1 MIEASEKT
9 EQIQAKARE
18 LLDRGEVACV
28 IGYEVGPRG
37 IVRPF
42 FAYEPDEADR
52 LVWNDRCDHNL
63 TTYLH
68 DWKHPRAR
76 GQEPP
81 RLGIVAKACD
91 ARALNV
97 LLQEKQLA
105 RERLHVI
112 GVVCQGM
119 NNGDDRTL
127 QARCERC
134 AERTPVVYD
143 TLVGEPTVVPA
154 RTDWANVEALEG
166 MAARERLDFWMS
178 EFERCLR
185 CYACRQACPA
195 CYCYECLAEQVD
207 PQWVDI
213 GIDFP
218 EKYFFH
224 ITRAY
229 HLAGRCVD
237 CDACE
242 RVCPVNIRLSLL
254 NRRIAR
260 EIAELFDFTPGL
272 LPDEP
277 SPLTTFRP
285 NEELPL

>member
-1 MIEASEKT
+1 MTDPTAMT

-18 LLDRGEVACV
+18 LLNKGDVTCV
-28 IGYEVGPRG
+28 IGYENGSRG
-37 IVRPF
+37 AVRPA
-42 FAYEPDEADR
+42 FAHTPDEADR
-52 LVWNDRCDHNL
+52 LAWNERCDHNL
-63 TTYLH
+63 TVYLH
-68 DWKHPRAR
+68 DWKKPRAR

-81 RLGIVAKACD
+81 RVGIVAKACD
-91 ARALNV
+91 ARAIHV
-97 LLQEKQLA
+97 LIQEKQIA

-119 NNGDDRTL
+119 RDGDGQT
-127 QARCERC
+127 QARCQRC
-134 AERTPVVYD
+134 AERTPVLYD
-143 TLVGEPTVVPA
+143 TLIGQPTVAPA
-154 RTDWANVEALEG
+154 RADWADVEALE
-166 MAARERLDFWMS
+166 ALTARERLAYWAGQ
-178 EFERCLR
+178 FERCLR
-185 CYACRQACPA
+185 CYACRQACPG

-207 PQWVDI
+207 PAWVDI
-213 GIDFP
+213 GIGLA

-224 ITRAY
+224 IMRAY

-242 RVCPVNIRLSLL
+242 RACPVNIPLGLL

-260 EIAELFDFTPGL
+260 EIRELFDLTPGL
-272 LPDEP
+272 SPDAP